1 MGNIHME
8 GNFNPYSLNSWLHPN
23 GTHLILY
30 ICCGKVGGEGG
41 RRRLCVWN
49 NLTST
54 ASKIPQEK
62 NISEI
67 LKLLYPFFKKQ
78 IR

>member
-1 MGNIHME
+1 MA
-8 GNFNPYSLNSWLHPN
+8 P
-23 GTHLILY
+23 ILFFTF
-30 ICCGKVGGEGG
+30 VVERWRG
-41 RRRLCVWN
+41 RGQEEAVCVEY
-49 NLTST
+49 LTST

-78 IR
+78 IC